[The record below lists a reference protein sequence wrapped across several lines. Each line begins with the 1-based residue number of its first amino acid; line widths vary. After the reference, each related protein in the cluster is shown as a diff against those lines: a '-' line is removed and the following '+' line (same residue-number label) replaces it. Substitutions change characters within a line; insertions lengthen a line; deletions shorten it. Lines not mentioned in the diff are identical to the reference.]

1 MASRMIVNS
10 PLLALGALGML
21 VASSMLVAPLAQA
34 QQLDPPNL
42 GITPPDVTSGVTPN
56 VLLTFDNSGSMAYQY
71 IPDSASSTSRKRF
84 YASEWNRIYYN
95 PNVTYLPA
103 LLPDATSMDTKTVT
117 TYTAALKDGVCTNR
131 PAGGTTSCSDGQ
143 SGSVNL
149 KTNFDSTY
157 GSGARTASAQA
168 SGSVDGFYMVN
179 SNTASCA
186 LTASNPNPADNC
198 YSIVKMSTQSTA
210 QQKNFAI
217 WYSYY
222 RFRNL
227 MARTGIS
234 RSFATLN
241 GNLRVAWQNI
251 GRDSSP
257 NTTLLN
263 DGTAST
269 ISTFGGSLRTNFFNW
284 LYANSADI
292 NTPNRAS
299 LVRGG
304 QFFAQGAGVTN
315 NTNPYWDSTL
325 KKELTCRQNFH
336 LLVTDGYWNE
346 QNPSMSS
353 TLNPVDASAIG
364 ADSDPSKLQT
374 SGQLPDATAYDPTAS
389 VSKIYGNEKART
401 NNGCSNTAASSGS
414 VPCAPTIADIT
425 WYFWSHDLRTDLT
438 NNVPPYFPDL
448 TTGITAVTPSSPITN
463 PATVP
468 EIYWNPSNDP
478 ATWQHVVQYIIGLGV
493 PGTLQVPS
501 SSPPAEGATGA
512 ALGDYTNLRTGAVQ
526 WPQLINND
534 PTGLDDTWHA
544 TINGRG
550 GYFNASSPQELTSA
564 LANVLDGIAARTISS
579 SAGAVSGSILSQT
592 TTGYS
597 PGYNSNGWSGFL
609 YQFALDGTTGAA
621 TLTNWDAGCIL
632 SGGAFTPVAPSG
644 GNPPKGLCKVP
655 TPLPA
660 APTRIIFTATTAGS
674 ALKGVPFL
682 WSSLGSTEQG
692 YLNLDPNTTNPDL
705 SSGFVTGTS
714 DGNGTDRVNYLRGDR
729 TNESTPTSETS
740 PRLFRKR
747 QSLLGAIINSQTQ
760 YEAGPAG
767 GYADIFPAGS
777 PEETAAEPCITDPL
791 GLSAPTCAS
800 YERFVNDNLTRP
812 PLIYVGANDGMMHA
826 FDAATGNEQW
836 AFVPNLLYRN
846 GQLAQTTNPA
856 NGLVPT
862 VDDTPVIKDVFIS
875 TPTDA
880 TAKWRTILIGSMRLG
895 GRGIYALDVTD
906 QTKPTTD
913 AAAASKF
920 MWEFTNAND
929 PDLGYSY
936 ASTNVARLHN
946 GKWVVLVTSGYFPSF
961 QPGRSVTYP
970 TGAPD
975 NNPAATAD
983 VSHLWVLD
991 ASTGAV
997 IRKLNT
1003 KTGVI
1008 SFGLSTPNVVDFGQD
1023 QIDDVSV
1030 AGDLAGNLWR
1040 FDLSDSNPSN
1050 WTVDQM
1056 FQTYPAGTT
1065 TKCSSTNTTG
1075 IGCEP
1080 ISVQV
1085 QTFADRAIGGSA
1097 IFVFGSG
1104 KYLDKSDKPS
1114 ASVLTTQHFFGVRD
1128 YGAGSTKYPLHESDL
1143 VAQTITESG
1152 VTRTINA
1159 NPIPLTKAGWMIPLN
1174 VDGGERVVIK
1184 ATPIYAVGAAVLGS
1198 LISADSGD
1206 PCFIGR
1212 VGAIMVVDASTGG
1225 PLTSVANSSGTP
1237 NYVGVQVNNP
1247 PTVGGVPVLLG
1258 QGTGD
1263 VYISGVGVLGGG
1275 TGALKVT
1282 GLLPIWRRTSWREL
1296 LNNL

>member
-1 MASRMIVNS
+1 MIVNS
-10 PLLALGALGML
+10 SLSALGVLGL
-21 VASSMLVAPLAQA
+21 FVAVSLLTAPMARA
-34 QQLDPPNL
+34 QQVDPPNL
-42 GITPPDVTSGVTPN
+42 GVTPPDVTSGVTPN
-56 VLLTFDNSGSMAYQY
+56 VLLTFDNSGSMGNQY
-71 IPDSASSTSRKRF
+71 IPDTASSTGVRRF

-95 PNVTYLPA
+95 PSVTYLPA
-103 LLPDATSMDTKTVT
+103 LLPDGTSMDTKTPT

-131 PAGGTTSCSDGQ
+131 PSGGPASCATGL
-143 SGSVNL
+143 SGAVNL
-149 KTNFDSTY
+149 KTNFDNTY
-157 GSGARTASAQA
+157 GSGARTASGQA

-179 SNTASCA
+179 KGGACA
-186 LTASNPNPADNC
+186 LSPSNPNPADSC
-198 YSIVKMSTQSTA
+198 YTIVKMSSQSAA

-222 RFRNL
+222 RFRNV

-241 GNLRVAWQNI
+241 GNIRVAWQNI
-251 GRDSSP
+251 GRDNSP

-269 ISTFGGSLRTNFFNW
+269 INTFGGSLRTNFFNW

-299 LVRGG
+299 LIRGG
-304 QFFAQGAGVTN
+304 QFFSQGGGGLTD
-315 NTNPYWDSTL
+315 PYWDDTL

-346 QNPSMSS
+346 QNPSTSS
-353 TLNPVDASAIG
+353 SLNPVNASAIG

-374 SGQLPDATAYDPTAS
+374 SGQLPDGTPYDPTKS
-389 VSKIYGNEKART
+389 VSRIYGNEKPRT
-401 NNGCSNTAASSGS
+401 NNGCSNSGATSGS
-414 VPCAPTIADIT
+414 VPCAPTIADIA

-448 TTGITAVTPSSPITN
+448 TTGITDTTPTAPITN

-501 SSPPAEGATGA
+501 SSPPDEGATGA
-512 ALGDYTNLRTGAVQ
+512 ALGDYTNLRTGTVQ
-526 WPQLINND
+526 WPQIINND

-544 TINGRG
+544 TINGHG

-564 LANVLDGIAARTISS
+564 LANVLDSIAARTISS
-579 SAGAVSGSILSQT
+579 SAGAVSGSILSQN

-597 PGYNSNGWSGFL
+597 PGYDSNGWSGFL
-609 YQFALDGTTGAA
+609 YQFALDKTTGAP

-632 SGGAFTPVAPSG
+632 SGGSFTPVAPSG
-644 GNPPKGLCKVP
+644 SNPPKGICKVA
-655 TPLPA
+655 TPPPA
-660 APTRIIFTATTAGS
+660 PPARTIFTASTVGG
-674 ALKGVPFL
+674 ALKGVPFE
-682 WSSLGSTEQG
+682 WSSLSSVEQG
-692 YLNLDPNTTNPDL
+692 YLNLDPNTTDPDL
-705 SSGFVTGTS
+705 STGIVTGTS
-714 DGNGTDRVNYLRGDR
+714 DGNGSDRVMYLRGDR
-729 TNESTPTSETS
+729 TNESTPTSETA

-747 QSLLGAIINSQTQ
+747 RSLLGAIVDSQTM

-777 PEETAAEPCITDPL
+777 PEEAAAEPCIS
-791 GLSAPTCAS
+791 GGVNAAGCGS
-800 YERFVNDNLTRP
+800 YERFVKDNLTRT

-826 FDAATGNEQW
+826 FDAATGDEQW

-846 GQLAQTTNPA
+846 GQLDQSTNPA

-862 VDDTPVIKDVFIS
+862 VDDTPVIKDVFIA

-880 TAKWRTILIGSMRLG
+880 TAKWRTILIGSLRLG
-895 GRGIYALDVTD
+895 GRGIYALDITD
-906 QTKPTTD
+906 QNTPASE
-913 AAAASKF
+913 AAAAGKF

-946 GKWVVLVTSGYFPSF
+946 GKWVVLVTSGYFPYL
-961 QPGRSVTYP
+961 QPGRSATYP

-991 ASTGAV
+991 ASTGQV
-997 IRKLNT
+997 IRKLST
-1003 KTGVI
+1003 KSGVI

-1040 FDLSDSNPSN
+1040 FDLSDPNPSN
-1050 WTVDQM
+1050 WSVDQM
-1056 FQTYPAGTT
+1056 FQTYPAGAT

-1085 QTFADRAIGGSA
+1085 QTFADRAVGGSA
-1097 IFVFGSG
+1097 IYVFGSG
-1104 KYLDKSDKPS
+1104 KYLDKTDKPS
-1114 ASVLTTQHFFGVRD
+1114 SSVVTTQHYFGVRD
-1128 YGAGSTKYPLHESDL
+1128 YGKGSTKYPLHESDL
-1143 VAQTITESG
+1143 VVQTINQTG
-1152 VTRTINA
+1152 VKRTINA
-1159 NPIPLTKAGWMIPLN
+1159 NPVPLTSAGWMIPLN
-1174 VDGGERVVIK
+1174 VNPGERDVIK

-1206 PCFIGR
+1206 PCVSGSL
-1212 VGAIMVVDASTGG
+1212 GAIMVVDASTGG
-1225 PLTSVANSSGTP
+1225 ALQSVANSTGVP

-1263 VYISGVGVLGGG
+1263 VYISGIGAVGGS
-1275 TGALKVT
+1275 TGALKVN